1 VLNTYSIINSM
12 SKQLSING
20 IFPIPIATTEIDL
33 PDIAKINWVQGEE
46 FLQSE
51 DDLHTKDYM
60 QNTVTQILDSACAF
74 AENVGWRKEKYFITQ
89 MWANKY
95 SPNTEEK
102 KGGNIHAHFHSNS
115 LLSGVLYFDE
125 NSPTRIF
132 NHDKTRQIIKT
143 SMAENTPFTSEIF
156 TVNAKPGRLLIFP
169 SYLVHDSEPSDK
181 ERITIAFNIMPE
193 SLGVKMD
200 YNFIDLSKTQ

>member
-1 VLNTYSIINSM
+1 MTNELNM
-12 SKQLSING
+12 SG
-20 IFPIPIATTEIDL
+20 IFPIPIATTTIDL
-33 PDIAKINWVQGEE
+33 PDISEVKWVQGDK

-51 DDLHTKDYM
+51 DELHKRDYM
-60 QNTVTQILDSACAF
+60 QATVAKILDSACAF
-74 AENVGWRKEKYFITQ
+74 AENVGWRKEQYFITQ

-95 SPNTEEK
+95 APNAEEN

-115 LLSGVLYFDE
+115 LLSGVLYFDD

-143 SMAENTPFTSEIF
+143 SSAENTIFTSEIF
-156 TVNAKPGRLLIFP
+156 TVAAKPGRLLLFP

-181 ERITIAFNIMPE
+181 ERITIAFNIMPV
-193 SLGVKMD
+193 SLGIKLD
-200 YNFIDLSKTQ
+200 YNYLDLSKLQD

>member
-1 VLNTYSIINSM
+1 MNNELNIS
-12 SKQLSING
+12 G
-20 IFPIPIATTEIDL
+20 IFPIPIATTQIDL
-33 PDIAKINWVQGEE
+33 PDISQVNWVQGDE

-51 DDLHTKDYM
+51 DDLHTREFMKD
-60 QNTVTQILDSACAF
+60 TVIKILDSACAF
-74 AENVGWRKEKYFITQ
+74 AENIGWRKEQYFITQ

-95 SPNTEEK
+95 SPNTSVK

-125 NSPTRIF
+125 NTPTRIF

-143 SMAENTPFTSEIF
+143 SSAENTPFTSEIF
-156 TVNAKPGRLLIFP
+156 TVNAKPGRLLLFP

-181 ERITIAFNIMPE
+181 ERVTIAFNILPT
-193 SLGVKMD
+193 SLGIKMD
-200 YNFIDLSKTQ
+200 YNYLDLTKCQS

>member
-1 VLNTYSIINSM
+1 MTNELNIS
-12 SKQLSING
+12 G
-20 IFPIPIATTEIDL
+20 IFPIPIATTQIEL
-33 PDIAKINWVQGEE
+33 PDISNIKWVQGDE

-51 DDLHTKDYM
+51 DDLHKKDYM
-60 QNTVTQILDSACAF
+60 KDTVSSILDSACAF
-74 AENVGWRKEKYFITQ
+74 AESIGWRKEQYFITQ

-95 SPNTEEK
+95 SANTKQK

-115 LLSGVLYFDE
+115 LLSGVLYFDD

-143 SMAENTPFTSEIF
+143 SSAENTPFTSEIF
-156 TVNAKPGRLLIFP
+156 TVNAKPGRLLLFP

-181 ERITIAFNIMPE
+181 ERVTIAFNILPN
-193 SLGVKMD
+193 SLGIKLD
-200 YNFIDLSKTQ
+200 YNYLDLSKSHSN

>member
-1 VLNTYSIINSM
+1 MTNELNM
-12 SKQLSING
+12 SG
-20 IFPIPIATTEIDL
+20 IFPIPIATTTIDL
-33 PDIAKINWVQGEE
+33 PDITEIKWVQGDN

-51 DDLHTKDYM
+51 DDLHKKDYM
-60 QNTVTQILDSACAF
+60 QDTVTKILDSACAF
-74 AENVGWRKEKYFITQ
+74 GENVGWRKEEYFITQ

-95 SPNTEEK
+95 SPTTQES

-115 LLSGVLYFDE
+115 LLSGVLYFDD

-143 SMAENTPFTSEIF
+143 SNAENTIFTSEIF
-156 TVNAKPGRLLIFP
+156 TVAAKPGRLLLFP

-181 ERITIAFNIMPE
+181 ERITIAFNIMPT
-193 SLGVKMD
+193 SLGIKLD
-200 YNFIDLSKTQ
+200 YNYLDLSKLQD